1 MLARQGIDLMKLG
14 LLCAELEFHAKIP
27 FHGMGN
33 SLLIDKAAMVHTDGE
48 VEVIWT
54 TYLTVHGAF
63 SSTGICIRHNVSA
76 MLPFESFSD
85 PNDNYDQFSAKLIPR
100 GNK

>member
-1 MLARQGIDLMKLG
+1 MKLG

-48 VEVIWT
+48 VEVI
-54 TYLTVHGAF
+54 
-63 SSTGICIRHNVSA
+63 
-76 MLPFESFSD
+76 
-85 PNDNYDQFSAKLIPR
+85 
-100 GNK
+100 